1 MSHSQKTYTRDRLI
15 LHGVASDYIRDN
27 PGTTSSQLCQLF
39 ALEAYEAVGLLNS
52 VKAGTALGPEQ
63 TQEIVDWAIAEQA
76 GHVKIMYHWGITER
90 AARKIAKSVRAYE
103 STKEQKPKRVYATGE
118 ALDLAKQF
126 CADHPEVPCEQI
138 AKQFGVSGT
147 ILRRFRRINN
157 VKIQVGGSLPAV
169 RVVPSKPRNTLFA
182 ILEDGQRIACRYLKT
197 NQDFVRLEGAK
208 A

>member
-1 MSHSQKTYTRDRLI
+1 MTHSQKTYTRDRLI

-39 ALEAYEAVGLLNS
+39 ALEAYEAVGLLSS

-76 GHVKIMYHWGITER
+76 GHVKIMHCWGITER

-103 STKEQKPKRVYATGE
+103 STKPQKPKRVYATDE

-126 CADHPEVPCEQI
+126 CANHPEVPCEHI
-138 AKQFGVSGT
+138 ARQFGVSGAA
-147 ILRRFRRINN
+147 IRRCRRINN
-157 VKIQVGGSLPAV
+157 VKIQVGGSQPAI
-169 RVVPSKPRNTLFA
+169 RVVASKPRRTLYA
-182 ILEDGQRIACRYLKT
+182 ITTDGEQVDPRRVRDVSKIER
-197 NQDFVRLEGAK
+197 FVEVMA
-208 A
+208 